1 MGIGTF
7 LSIVELRTKI
17 VSLSTFSLAL
27 LYAISRGAEIPV
39 GLSLLTLAAALAV
52 DMGTTA
58 FNSYFDYLR
67 RVDHRSHNRERDKVI
82 VHQGVDP
89 GAAFF
94 SALGC
99 FAAAVVLGGIIAIL
113 RGWEIAAVGAVCM
126 AVGFLYTGGPRPIS
140 FTPLGE
146 LFAGG
151 FLGSLFFLI
160 TIYILTGRLTVE
172 AALASLPS
180 SLMIASIL
188 SVNNACDIEGDRA
201 AGRRTLAILFGPDG
215 AARLVPAW
223 GAVSLGTVALL
234 VVQRTLPYTV
244 AAGLIIVLPPAVAE
258 YRRIFSRGFSHETKG
273 PNMGSISR
281 IFKLFTLGYG
291 AGLLAGG
298 LL

>member
-1 MGIGTF
+1 MSPSQF
-7 LSIVELRTKI
+7 FALVELRTKI

-27 LYAISRGAEIPV
+27 LYALYTGAAIPV
-39 GLSLLTLAAALAV
+39 LPALLTLTAALAV

-67 RVDHRSHNRERDKVI
+67 RVDHHSSNREADKVI

-99 FAAAVVLGGIIAIL
+99 FAAAVVLGGIIALL
-113 RGWEIAAVGAVCM
+113 RGWEIALAGAVCM
-126 AVGFLYTGGPRPIS
+126 AVGFLYTGGPKPIS
-140 FTPLGE
+140 ATPLGE

-151 FLGSLFFLI
+151 FLGSIFFLI
-160 TIYILTGRLTVE
+160 TFYILTGKLTAA

-201 AGRRTLAILFGPDG
+201 AGRKTLAILLGPKG
-215 AARLVPAW
+215 AARLVPLW
-223 GAVSLGTVALL
+223 GLLSLGTTIAL
-234 VVQRTLPYTV
+234 VINRTLPYTV
-244 AAGLIIVLPPAVAE
+244 AAGLVIALPPAILE
-258 YRRIFSRGFSHETKG
+258 YRRIFSRGFGHETKG
-273 PNMGSISR
+273 ANMGSIGR
-281 IFKLFTLGYG
+281 IFKLFSLGYG
-291 AGLLAGG
+291 AGLLTAIW
-298 LL
+298 L